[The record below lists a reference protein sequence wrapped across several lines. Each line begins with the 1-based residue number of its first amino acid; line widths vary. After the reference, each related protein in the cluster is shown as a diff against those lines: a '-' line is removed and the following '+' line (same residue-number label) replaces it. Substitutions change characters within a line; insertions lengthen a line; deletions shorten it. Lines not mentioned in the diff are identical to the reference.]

1 MREVDRHVENQ
12 EFRRYQ
18 IIKNAELQQ
27 AEDELVKERI
37 YRSEKQREY
46 ETLVEAERRSRLV
59 REEELEVQ
67 KRVLEDEHRRKAE
80 TLAASRRADFER
92 QAKVSE

>member
-1 MREVDRHVENQ
+1 LREIDRHRENE

-37 YRSEKQREY
+37 YRTEKQ
-46 ETLVEAERRSRLV
+46 
-59 REEELEVQ
+59 
-67 KRVLEDEHRRKAE
+67 K
-80 TLAASRRADFER
+80 
-92 QAKVSE
+92 

>member
-1 MREVDRHVENQ
+1 MREIDRHRENE

-37 YRSEKQREY
+37 YRTEKQKEY
-46 ETLVEAERRSRLV
+46 ETIVEAERRSRLI
-59 REEELEVQ
+59 REE
-67 KRVLEDEHRRKAE
+67 
-80 TLAASRRADFER
+80 
-92 QAKVSE
+92 